1 MKVLYFTRG
10 QTPHDLRFTKALAET
25 SHKVFVLCLDADQRR
40 KWPGG
45 VYEVAWQGINM
56 RLGWL
61 AASAR
66 LGRLK
71 TVFETLKPDLVHA
84 GPIQSTAWLTALA
97 GFHPLVSMSWG
108 SDLMFE
114 ADRSESARRITRFT
128 LARSDVLV
136 GDCACVG
143 QKAQSFG
150 FDLARYRQFP
160 WGVDLKHFA
169 PAVSTRLREK
179 LGWVGKTV
187 LLSTRSFEPIYG
199 VDVLINAFALAA
211 RQNPDLRLLLL
222 GHGSHEKR
230 LAALVKQLDLQQK
243 VHFYGTATVEELPDL
258 YHSADFYLSASHS
271 DGSSVSLMEALAC
284 GLPVIV
290 SDIPGNLEW
299 VTEGEQGWLFK
310 DGDAEGFSHKILL
323 AVAQGSALA
332 AMKKGNRFLA
342 KKRADWK
349 KNFAVLLEAY
359 ELASQKGNAHA

>member
-25 SHKVFVLCLDADQRR
+25 SHKVFVLCLDADQHR
-40 KWPGG
+40 KWPVG

-56 RLGWL
+56 RQGWL
-61 AASAR
+61 AARAQ
-66 LGRLK
+66 LGRLR

-84 GPIQSTAWLTALA
+84 GPIQSAAWLTALA

-114 ADRSESARRITRFT
+114 AGRSEAARRITRFT
-128 LARSDVLV
+128 LAHSDVLV

-143 QKAQSFG
+143 QKAHSFG

-169 PAVSTRLREK
+169 PGVSNRLREK
-179 LGWVGKTV
+179 LGWVDKTV
-187 LLSTRSFEPIYG
+187 LLSTRAFEPIYG

-211 RQNPDLRLLLL
+211 RQDHDLRLLLL
-222 GHGSHEKR
+222 GQGSQEKR
-230 LAALVKQLDLQQK
+230 LRATVKKLDLQQK
-243 VHFYGTATVEELPDL
+243 VHFYGTANLEQLPEL

-290 SDIPGNLEW
+290 SDIPGNQEW

-310 DGDAEGFSHKILL
+310 DGEAADFSNKILE
-323 AVAQGSALA
+323 AVSKVNTLA
-332 AMKKGNRFLA
+332 AIKKGNRLLA
-342 KKRADWK
+342 EKRADWK

-359 ELASQKGNAHA
+359 DLASQRGSAHV